1 MFGIL
6 LALLKKKRCTLREL
20 ADKFEVSTKTISRHA
35 LSLEIAGVP
44 IISYSGKGGGL
55 ELENTFSLDSSF
67 LTSEEQQTLLSL
79 LNSNETFLDK
89 NIKSTLIEKLSF
101 SSENK
106 KNIRFTKGPNVC
118 VDMMPWYM
126 TIKKDKKIEE
136 IKECCFE
143 NKKIEIEYEK
153 IDGSR
158 DYRIIDPY
166 IVIYK
171 ENAYYLYA
179 YCEKKANFRLFKIC
193 RIKSIKKLPSLFEKR
208 SIDYESKPWNNP
220 RFKDINLT
228 LKYFNDSLLPELD
241 AWLNDYKLDKENR
254 IITTT
259 LPFNNWLINKIIS
272 FDGNIKVLS
281 PSNVVDE
288 IKNVCNKIYNL
299 YA

>member
-259 LPFNNWLINKIIS
+259 LPLNNWLINKIIS